1 MKFDD
6 ILVRIGEFGFYQRR
20 LYLILC
26 IPAISTGCYMMML
39 VYTMYTPDH
48 RSLLTGWCQQASVYK
63 LVLTGCYY

>member
-48 RSLLTGWCQQASVYK
+48 RS
-63 LVLTGCYY
+63 VLRGC